1 MNCESNRSNAPGLER
16 SCEKAGDWV
25 RASGPIGG
33 IERLEAWFAGHAY
46 AKHRHDSYVIGVTE
60 SGVQAFDYR
69 GMALCSLPGEVLV
82 LHPDETHDGRA
93 ADDTGFGYRALYVE
107 PARIAEATQ
116 AILDRPCALP
126 FVRRAVSDDS
136 GLARTI
142 RTAFRCDLEPL
153 ALDALILRL
162 TEGLIAA
169 DASLRID
176 LPPARIDLPA
186 LERARA
192 FLEAE
197 TGRVVRSSELEAL
210 TGHSRYGLARQ
221 FRLRYGT
228 SPYRYALMRRLDFA
242 RARIARKRPLAETA
256 LDAGF
261 ADQAHLTRVFKAAY
275 GITPARYGALHRWP
289 H

>member
-1 MNCESNRSNAPGLER
+1 MNCESNASITPGLER
-16 SCEKAGDWV
+16 SCGPGRGDWV

-69 GMALCSLPGEVLV
+69 GAALCSLPGEVLV

-93 ADDTGFGYRALYVE
+93 AGENGFGYRALYVE
-107 PARIAEATQ
+107 PARIAEAAQ
-116 AILDRPCALP
+116 AILSRPCALP

-162 TEGLIAA
+162 TEELVAA
-169 DASLRID
+169 DASLRSD
-176 LPPARIDLPA
+176 RSPLRLDLPA

-192 FLEAE
+192 
-197 TGRVVRSSELEAL
+197 RVLVYGSLAIPAVPIGLVIGFEDGIPGGARPFAAACSGNCSSSMIRSVRSATAQPTGCAL
-210 TGHSRYGLARQ
+210 
-221 FRLRYGT
+221 
-228 SPYRYALMRRLDFA
+228 
-242 RARIARKRPLAETA
+242 
-256 LDAGF
+256 
-261 ADQAHLTRVFKAAY
+261 
-275 GITPARYGALHRWP
+275 
-289 H
+289 